1 MYDAVILAGSPNTGP
16 LAECCEE
23 NYEALIKIGD
33 KPMVRYVVDA
43 LLNSKLVNKIAISGP
58 KELAEYFPE
67 DSVIVVEPEGTV
79 IGNALKAFEVIDA
92 AKPVIISTCDI
103 PLLTGEAVVDFI
115 KLCQAT
121 NADFYYPIVSMEEAS
136 QKYPGVKRTSAKI
149 KEGKFTGGNIF
160 VLNRG
165 LTSRVTAKAQE
176 FVNLR
181 KSPLQLA
188 KLLGF
193 KFVFK
198 LLFGKLTI
206 PELEAKVS
214 EVLGLKV
221 KAVITLFPEIGID
234 VDKPSDY
241 SLVSKFL
248 EKLA

>member
-16 LAECCEE
+16 LAECSAE

-43 LLNSKLVNKIAISGP
+43 LLDSKLVNKIAISGP
-58 KELAEYFPE
+58 EELARYFPE
-67 DSVIVVEPEGTV
+67 DSVVVVETEGTV
-79 IGNALKAFEVIDA
+79 IGNALKALA
-92 AKPVIISTCDI
+92 AVDNTKPVIISTCDI
-103 PLLTGEAVVDFI
+103 PLLTAEAVIDFI
-115 KLCQAT
+115 KLCQGTDAH
-121 NADFYYPIVSMEEAS
+121 FFYPIVSMAEAS
-136 QKYPGVKRTSAKI
+136 QRYPGVKRTSAKI

-160 VLNRG
+160 VLNQG
-165 LTSRVTAKAQE
+165 LNSRVTAKAQE

-181 KSPLQLA
+181 KSPIQLA

-198 LLFGKLTI
+198 LLVGRLAI

-214 EVLGLKV
+214 EVLGLTV
-221 KAVITLFPEIGID
+221 KAVITMFPEIGID

-241 SLVSKFL
+241 SIVSAFL
-248 EKLA
+248 GKPA